1 MDCLI
6 LVNPVAGAGRGR
18 LIAAELEA
26 GTSVSGISSY
36 VVFTDPRRLEAQV
49 LSLAPG
55 RDLVVVAGGD
65 GTVSRVA
72 YILRSIPGP
81 PALAI
86 LPLGTGNDLA
96 RSLGW
101 WQVWQEGGIP
111 FFWLGVAY
119 GKVEPMDLWSCGNGL
134 SFLAYAGFGLD
145 GAIAASFA
153 RLRRK
158 TSCLS
163 GLGEKSSRLVYFG
176 LGLKH
181 VLLMAARARTTAIDA
196 CFVGSGGGKSSL
208 SIQGNVTLLLSNI
221 SHYAGGGRLCQVS
234 RWDDGVLD
242 VYAMPTV
249 RAYLELLLRGRIR
262 SLATFRR
269 AASASRVDLVSSTPL
284 PRQLDGEWEGQCRPG
299 ETVRVDLLGA
309 VPVLVPPKDF
319 GAREGVGR
327 LLKASQVLKRGTSPA
342 IPDPA
347 AAGR

>member
-1 MDCLI
+1 MDCLF

-26 GTSVSGISSY
+26 GRCASGVSSH

-72 YILRSIPGP
+72 HILRAMSGP
-81 PALAI
+81 PPLAI

-101 WQVWQEGGIP
+101 WQVWQDGGVR
-111 FFWLGVAY
+111 FFGLGVTY
-119 GKVEPMDLWSCGNGL
+119 GKVESMDMWSCGNKL

-158 TSCLS
+158 MAYLS
-163 GLGEKSSRLVYFG
+163 SLGQSSSRFVYVC
-176 LGLKH
+176 LGLKQM
-181 VLLMAARARTTAIDA
+181 LFMASRAGTVEIDA
-196 CFVGSGGGKSSL
+196 CFVGSGGRESSL
-208 SIQGNVTLLLSNI
+208 SIKGNVTLILSNI
-221 SHYAGGGRLCQVS
+221 AHYAGGGRLCSAS
-234 RWDDGVLD
+234 RWNDGVLD

-249 RAYLELLLRGRIR
+249 RAYLELLLRGRIHFM
-262 SLATFRR
+262 ATFRR
-269 AASASRVDLVSSTPL
+269 AATASRMDIVANTPL

-309 VPVLVPPKDF
+309 IPVLVPPEDF

-327 LLKASQVLKRGTSPA
+327 LLRASQALKGGASPA

>member
-1 MDCLI
+1 MDCLF
-6 LVNPVAGAGRGR
+6 LVNPVAGVGGGR

-26 GTSVSGISSY
+26 GTCVSGMSSH

-65 GTVSRVA
+65 GTVSHVA
-72 YILRSIPGP
+72 HILHSLSSP
-81 PALAI
+81 PPLAI

-101 WQVWQEGGIP
+101 WQVWQDGGVRS
-111 FFWLGVAY
+111 FGLGVTH
-119 GKVEPMDLWSCGNGL
+119 GKVESMDLWSCGNDL

-145 GAIAASFA
+145 GAIVASFA

-163 GLGEKSSRLVYFG
+163 GLGQKSSRLVYVG

-181 VLLMAARARTTAIDA
+181 VLLMAARAGTTEIDA
-196 CFVGSGGGKSSL
+196 CFVDSGGGKSSL
-208 SIQGNVTLLLSNI
+208 SIKGNVTLLISNI
-221 SHYAGGGRLCQVS
+221 GHYAGGGRLCSAS

-269 AASASRVDLVSSTPL
+269 AATASRVDLVANTPL
-284 PRQLDGEWEGQCRPG
+284 PRQLDGEWEGQCRAR

-309 VPVLVPPKDF
+309 IPVLVPPEDF
-319 GAREGVGR
+319 GARERVGR
-327 LLKASQVLKRGTSPA
+327 LLKASQVLKRGASPA